1 MESGACV
8 RLSCER
14 ETLEALARGLT
25 HYAPATGEPEW
36 LVSGAWLCTKDR
48 HYLASASVQV
58 LPDGFVARSLDICTP
73 EKLAH
78 QLEGE
83 IPNVAARLS
92 ARGNGSTLPA
102 VEPPSPPREFS
113 SWPGGRYE
121 TKVLVRST
129 PCASGTNRVCCGLL
143 FITRDR
149 SLLVGSDPSTLA
161 LVFSIDPGLIRRYRE
176 QCEELTPA
184 DYLTRT

>member
-1 MESGACV
+1 M
-8 RLSCER
+8 
-14 ETLEALARGLT
+14 EALASGLT
-25 HYAPATGEPEW
+25 QYAPAAGDPEW

-48 HYLASASVQV
+48 QYLASASVQV

-73 EKLAH
+73 EKLAQ

-92 ARGNGSTLPA
+92 ARGNGSSLPA
-102 VEPPSPPREFS
+102 IEPPSPPREFS
-113 SWPGGRYE
+113 SWAGGTYD

-129 PCASGTNRVCCGLL
+129 RCASGNNRVSCGLL
-143 FITRDR
+143 FTTQDR

-161 LVFSIDPGLIRRYRE
+161 LVFSTDPELIRRYSE
-176 QCEELTPA
+176 QCEELTPVE
-184 DYLTRT
+184 YLTRA

>member
-8 RLSCER
+8 RLSCEW
-14 ETLEALARGLT
+14 ETLEALASGLT
-25 HYAPATGEPEW
+25 HYAPAPGEPEW
-36 LVSGAWLCTKDR
+36 LISGAWLCTKDR
-48 HYLASASVQV
+48 QYLASASVQV

-73 EKLAH
+73 EKLAQ

-92 ARGNGSTLPA
+92 ARGSGATLPTI
-102 VEPPSPPREFS
+102 EPPRPPREFS
-113 SWPGGRYE
+113 SWPGGTYD

-129 PCASGTNRVCCGLL
+129 PCASGTNRVSCGLL
-143 FITRDR
+143 FTTQDR

-161 LVFSIDPGLIRRYRE
+161 LVISIDPELIRRYRE

-184 DYLTRT
+184 EYLARA